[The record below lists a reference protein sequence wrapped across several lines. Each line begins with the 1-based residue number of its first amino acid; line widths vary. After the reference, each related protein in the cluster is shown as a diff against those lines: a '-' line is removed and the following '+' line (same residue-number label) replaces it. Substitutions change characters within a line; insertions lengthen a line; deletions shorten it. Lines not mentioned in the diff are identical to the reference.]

1 MDRSSVK
8 ERPDLHCPGP
18 HPIKIVIGGKKATCT
33 EFVGRKTR
41 YFSRVDRESCV
52 CYTAEARNV
61 SVVKES
67 EREDY
72 VYSRAAGKEGS
83 FSQKQGFPYF
93 IGLGF
98 YPVPPFVSLSKDL
111 GLGFLFLSPFFH
123 GRSQSLI
130 CRDEDGI
137 DRSSGI
143 FSITTHLYPLFDRF
157 LRSRAWKSRVC
168 TFFVREWMR
177 FGRGPSKRL
186 LTAKPTA
193 PPLDL

>member
-1 MDRSSVK
+1 MIS
-8 ERPDLHCPGP
+8 
-18 HPIKIVIGGKKATCT
+18 GKKATCT
-33 EFVGRKTR
+33 EFVGRKTG

-52 CYTAEARNV
+52 CYAAEARNV
-61 SVVKES
+61 RES
-67 EREDY
+67 ERARGLCLFLSSGKGRIVFSKTRVSVLY
-72 VYSRAAGKEGS
+72 RVRVLPRSSSRLAIHRS
-83 FSQKQGFPYF
+83 R
-93 IGLGF
+93 
-98 YPVPPFVSLSKDL
+98 VRV
-111 GLGFLFLSPFFH
+111 FLSPFFH
-123 GRSQSLI
+123 GRSPSLI

-168 TFFVREWMR
+168 TFSVREWMR